1 MCVNKMRFLKLF
13 LGLCLSAC
21 VSTTV
26 KSFDVPDL
34 TNVKGKSGY
43 EKART
48 LVREKQVSCA
58 LLKEDEIIAVN
69 KGKGVLPL
77 LELHDEEPQKMEK
90 ALLVDKVI
98 GRAAAMIV
106 LDGKIGAVHAEVM
119 SEDAVELLEE
129 KGVSA
134 TYDKLVPKILNR
146 QGKGICPMEKAVQK
160 IAVPQEA
167 VMVLKEEIKKM
178 KGND

>member
-1 MCVNKMRFLKLF
+1 MRFLKLF

-26 KSFDVPDL
+26 KSFDAPDL

-48 LVREKQVSCA
+48 LVREKKVSCV

-69 KGKGVLPL
+69 KGSGVLPL
-77 LELHDEEPQKMEK
+77 LELHDEQSQKMEK

-98 GRAAAMIV
+98 GRASAMIA
-106 LDGKIGAVHAEVM
+106 LNGKIGAVHAEVM

-146 QGKGICPMEKAVQK
+146 QGNDICPMEKAVQK
-160 IAVPQEA
+160 ITDPKEA
-167 VMVLKEEIKKM
+167 VSVLREKLQKM
-178 KGND
+178 KGKK